1 MLNNFKLT
9 GTIHDDIT
17 TVCEA
22 IEYTKSLIDGLV
34 EESTG
39 KMNIKDNPHNTS
51 VFVDML
57 EAQSKAAQLKACSD
71 HLAWVEKKRFYGS
84 LAYRDYL
91 FTNKYD

>member
-34 EESTG
+34 EESDESCAESDI
-39 KMNIKDNPHNTS
+39 NQDPD
-51 VFVDML
+51 FVALCEYHDRWM
-57 EAQSKAAQLKACSD
+57 E
-71 HLAWVEKKRFYGS
+71 EEE
-84 LAYRDYL
+84 
-91 FTNKYD
+91 NKVINGELSF

>member
-9 GTIHDDIT
+9 GTIHYDIP

-22 IEYTKSLIDGLV
+22 IEYTKSLIDGLI

-57 EAQSKAAQLKACSD
+57 EAQSKAAQLKTCSD
-71 HLAWVEKKRFYGS
+71 HLASDEKKRFYGH

-91 FTNKYD
+91 FTSKYD

>member
-9 GTIHDDIT
+9 GTIHYDIH

-39 KMNIKDNPHNTS
+39 KMNIKDNPQNTS
-51 VFVDML
+51 VLVDML
-57 EAQSKAAQLKACSD
+57 EAQSKAAQLKTCSD
-71 HLAWVEKKRFYGS
+71 HLAWDEKKRFYGH

-91 FTNKYD
+91 FYK

>member
-39 KMNIKDNPHNTS
+39 KMNIKDNPQNTA

-57 EAQSKAAQLKACSD
+57 EAQSKAAQLKTCSD
-71 HLAWVEKKRFYGS
+71 HLAWDEKKRFYGP

-91 FTNKYD
+91 FTSKYD